1 MISSALPA
9 AFTGCMSALLG
20 DGCVGASI
28 VVQGVA
34 GTKFSQLHCRPPA
47 SASAPAAPQS
57 AAP

>member
-34 GTKFSQLHCRPPA
+34 GTHSRGC
-47 SASAPAAPQS
+47 
-57 AAP
+57 